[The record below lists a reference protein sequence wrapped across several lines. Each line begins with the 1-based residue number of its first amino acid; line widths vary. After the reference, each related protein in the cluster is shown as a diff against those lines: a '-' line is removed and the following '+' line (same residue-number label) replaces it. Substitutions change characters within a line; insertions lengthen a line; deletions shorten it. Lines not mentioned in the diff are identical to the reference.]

1 MKTTDQWLAEYAHNH
16 CDATNKVVHWICV
29 PIIVVSVVGLMW
41 SLPVPATFRD
51 ASPALNWGT
60 VFLLAAVVYY
70 FIMSISLAVGT
81 LPFVLG
87 VVAVVAWLDRLNEPL
102 WLISIALFVAG
113 WTGQLVGHWR
123 EGSRPAF
130 FRGLQ
135 FLMIGPLW
143 LVAGVF
149 RRFNIPY

>member
-1 MKTTDQWLAEYAHNH
+1 VKTTDQWLAEYSRNH
-16 CDATNKVVHWICV
+16 RDDTNQLIHWICV
-29 PIIVVSVVGLMW
+29 PMIVAGLVGLLW
-41 SLPVPATFRD
+41 SLPVPLTFRV

-60 VFLLAAVVYY
+60 VFLMASVVYY
-70 FIMSISLAVGT
+70 FILSISLAIGS

-87 VVAVVAWLDRLNEPL
+87 VVAAVAWLDRLSPPL
-102 WLISIALFVAG
+102 WLLSVGLFAVG
-113 WTGQLVGHWR
+113 WTGQFLGHWH

-130 FRGLQ
+130 LRDLQ

-143 LVAGVF
+143 LVAGIF